1 MPKRKANEPKA
12 INDFELPVGI
22 FLDFDRGYRSG
33 KSVLCHFYGMSCVNL
48 YSQSTWAAIEYS
60 LRVFAQIPDDEPWG
74 RIQWGNNPWDA
85 VEVKDKWEF
94 MERYITPIIEK
105 GRPLISQYDEIT
117 QATKDTIQ
125 RCESVLQEQEARK
138 ARAIALSDTT
148 PNPTKGRPA
157 KIDPNEVYRLRDEGL
172 TQKQI
177 AEELGCHFTMVSKIL
192 KKNLNLSDYNQINSS
207 STNEPTSAHG
217 TDPEYL
223 MARLA
228 RDYPEVVEQVKVGEF
243 PSVRAAAVAAGIVRP
258 RLQFTVGP
266 TTTPQAFAG
275 ALFERLEPE
284 FLDELYETLRDALG
298 R

>member
-48 YSQSTWAAIEYS
+48 YAQSTWAAIENS
-60 LRVFAQIPDDEPWG
+60 LSVFAQIPDDEHWG

-85 VEVKDKWEF
+85 IEVKDKWEF
-94 MERYITPIIEK
+94 MEKYIRPIVER

-117 QATKDTIQ
+117 HATFQ

-138 ARAIALSDTT
+138 ARAIAISALSEQPKTVDAS
-148 PNPTKGRPA
+148 PGGDRKSNHYNHNNNDLPDRPS
-157 KIDPNEVYRLRDEGL
+157 R
-172 TQKQI
+172 Q
-177 AEELGCHFTMVSKIL
+177 
-192 KKNLNLSDYNQINSS
+192 
-207 STNEPTSAHG
+207 G

-228 RDYPEVVEQVKVGEF
+228 RDYPEVVEQVKAGEF
-243 PSVRAAAVAAGIVRP
+243 PSVRAAAVAAGIVKP

-266 TTTPQAFAG
+266 STTPQAFAG

-284 FLDELYETLRDALG
+284 FLDEFAGAFFERLDPEFLAKLLEANRG
-298 R
+298 

>member
-1 MPKRKANEPKA
+1 MPKFKTPGTNA
-12 INDFELPVGI
+12 DLPVGI
-22 FLDFDRGYRSG
+22 FSDFDRGYRSG
-33 KSVLCHFYGMSCVNL
+33 KSVLCHFYGASCVNL
-48 YSQSTWAAIEYS
+48 YSQSTWTAVEYS
-60 LRVFAQIPDDEPWG
+60 LRVFAQIPDDEHWG

-85 VEVKDKWEF
+85 IEVKDKWEF

-117 QATKDTIQ
+117 QATRDTIQ

-148 PNPTKGRPA
+148 SNPTKGRPA

-177 AEELGCHFTMVSKIL
+177 AEKLGCSKSRVERIL
-192 KKNLNLSDYNQINSS
+192 KRGRPLCYHGNIKADNTSE
-207 STNEPTSAHG
+207 STPSRGNTSK
-217 TDPEYL
+217 YL
-223 MARLA
+223 AARLA
-228 RDYPEVVEQVKVGEF
+228 RDYPEVVEQVKAGEF
-243 PSVRAAAVAAGIVRP
+243 PSVRAAAVAAGIVKP

-266 TTTPQAFAG
+266 STTPQAFAG

-284 FLDELYETLRDALG
+284 FLDELYDTLRDALG